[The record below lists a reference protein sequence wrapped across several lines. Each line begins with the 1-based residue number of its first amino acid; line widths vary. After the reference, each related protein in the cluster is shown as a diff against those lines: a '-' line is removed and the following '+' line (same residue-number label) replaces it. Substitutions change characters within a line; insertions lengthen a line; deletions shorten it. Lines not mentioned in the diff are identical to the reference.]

1 MAIVAT
7 TIVYHFEYKW
17 QCVNNMYLYKWD
29 NFNQL
34 NKKND
39 QDSCI
44 HKHNWK
50 LNWEKQFTNLF
61 NENNIVW
68 EEDEEIERPSH
79 VFDCCTQ

>member
-17 QCVNNMYLYKWD
+17 QCVNNMYSYKWD

-34 NKKND
+34 NEKNE

-44 HKHNWK
+44 QAQLKAQLGK
-50 LNWEKQFTNLF
+50 T
-61 NENNIVW
+61 IY
-68 EEDEEIERPSH
+68 
-79 VFDCCTQ
+79 

>member
-34 NKKND
+34 NKKNE
-39 QDSCI
+39 QD
-44 HKHNWK
+44 
-50 LNWEKQFTNLF
+50 
-61 NENNIVW
+61 
-68 EEDEEIERPSH
+68 
-79 VFDCCTQ
+79 VFMHSQAQLKAQLGKTIY